1 MHSATWTAPGSSAR
15 AGQFELNQGRPA
27 TAWQGSRRLTTHR
40 GFTLI
45 ELLVV
50 IAIIAVLIG
59 VLLPA
64 LGKARQ
70 AARQTVCLANI
81 RSIQM
86 GQLAYTQDYKGQL
99 CDVGLPHGGG
109 GDPRL
114 SFVFTL
120 SEYIGSIPKEFDA
133 AAPAEAYTVP
143 PVLRSPGDASSF
155 WLARDGGRGPVA
167 GAFRRTSYGMNNYL
181 SRTYGPGLSEREPFD
196 RVEKIQSP
204 TGTLQFLLMTERGE
218 PASSPDDPGFAVSD
232 HVHAENFGSAA
243 RAPATAANSIETGKW
258 GGKARTGSALSNY
271 SFLDGHARIEAF
283 ERVYVDQRKNRFN
296 PEISF

>member
-1 MHSATWTAPGSSAR
+1 
-15 AGQFELNQGRPA
+15 
-27 TAWQGSRRLTTHR
+27 
-40 GFTLI
+40 LI

-50 IAIIAVLIG
+50 IAIIAILIG
-59 VLLPA
+59 ILLPA

-70 AARQTVCLANI
+70 AARQTVCLANV

-86 GQLAYTQDYKGQL
+86 GQLAYADDFKGQL

-120 SEYIGSIPKEFDA
+120 SAYIGSIPKEFDA
-133 AAPAEAYTVP
+133 SAPAEDYSVP
-143 PVLRSPGDASSF
+143 PVLRSPGDTSLF

-196 RVEKIQSP
+196 RVEKVPSP
-204 TGTLQFLLMTERGE
+204 TGTVQFLLMTEVGAGAGDE
-218 PASSPDDPGFAVSD
+218 PGFAVSD
-232 HVHAENFGSAA
+232 HVHVENFGSAV
-243 RAPATAANSIETGKW
+243 RAPVTAADSMNTGKW
-258 GGKARTGSALSNY
+258 GGKARTGGARSNY

-283 ERVYVDQRKNRFN
+283 EQVYVDQRKNRFN

>member
-1 MHSATWTAPGSSAR
+1 MVPDTRDAGAGHPDRRPPTEGRATQR
-15 AGQFELNQGRPA
+15 E
-27 TAWQGSRRLTTHR
+27 

-86 GQLAYTQDYKGQL
+86 GQLAYAQDYKGQL

-120 SEYIGSIPKEFDA
+120 SEYIGSIPREFDA
-133 AAPAEAYTVP
+133 AAPAESYVVP
-143 PVLRSPGDASSF
+143 PVLRSPGDASPF

-167 GAFRRTSYGMNNYL
+167 GAFRRTSYGMNNFL

-218 PASSPDDPGFAVSD
+218 PASAPDDPGFAVSD
-232 HVHAENFGSAA
+232 HVHAENFGNAA